1 MPPPW
6 RLHLTVLAMALPV
19 LLSAQAF
26 LSPAIQQRPPFPDA
40 EMDRIMQRTLTHMDA
55 FDADSSLF
63 WINRGLHHIADQ
75 DAPEELY
82 YLLTYRAEVLYYE
95 GLFTEAMQDLD
106 RSMPLAQRLGDS
118 LLVANVH
125 NLRGLL
131 HENIQASRLALPC
144 LREALAWYPHRP
156 AARYPVSEL
165 HHIHGNLGSYLMNAG
180 LPDSAA
186 LHLPISLRLAQT
198 AKASRAT
205 AVAWWALGRLA
216 LLQQRPDSALRC
228 FERCVAWALEHREH
242 DVQLDGWS
250 GLALA
255 KARLGMRDE
264 ALATLQEGMHH
275 AQAHPNGI
283 GQVTL
288 RNFAR
293 ERSIVLGLVNDP
305 AGALQA
311 IGQWHRLDS
320 AITARN
326 TQAALRIQ
334 SELLRADAA
343 LDLERV
349 QKERYAEAL
358 ERVRFSRKVITAGSV
373 VLLLV
378 LLGTYLALR
387 SRMRNKQRLADLE
400 LRQLQQERTIAELRI
415 REQVGRDMHDDLGA
429 GLSGMKL
436 RSEMA
441 ARAEPD
447 PVKREHHLELARQSG
462 ELISSLRQII
472 WAMNSDQGSLADL
485 VAYATAYART
495 YLTEN
500 GLQPVIQAEGPWPA
514 IQLTS
519 EQRRNLFLV
528 LKEAL
533 HNVVKHAGATRVDV
547 HLGWQQHGAGGALDL
562 SVADNGI
569 GLHRTDHQPGNGLR
583 NIRQRLTAL
592 GGTLTI
598 QGDSGTTVQCRVPMN
613 GVHV

>member
-1 MPPPW
+1 MTASEPITRPPEVHLPWW
-6 RLHLTVLAMALPV
+6 RLPGLLVLALPL
-19 LLSAQAF
+19 LLSAQTL
-26 LSPAIQQRPPFPDA
+26 LSPAIQQRPPFPDE
-40 EMDRIMQRTLTHMDA
+40 EMHSIMLRILIHMDA
-55 FDADSSLF
+55 FDADSSLS

-106 RSMPLAQRLGDS
+106 RSLPLAQRLGDS

-131 HENIQASRLALPC
+131 HENIQASRLALPFM
-144 LREALAWYPHRP
+144 REALAWYPRRP
-156 AARYPVSEL
+156 AARYPVTEL
-165 HHIHGNLGSYLMNAG
+165 YHIHGNLGSYLMNAG
-180 LPDSAA
+180 HPDSAA
-186 LHLPISLRLAQT
+186 LHLPISLRLAQE

-228 FERCVAWALEHREH
+228 FERCVAWARDHREH

-250 GLALA
+250 GMALA
-255 KARLGMRDE
+255 QARLGLKAE
-264 ALATLQEGMHH
+264 ALASLEEGLHH

-293 ERSIVLGLVNDP
+293 ERSIVLGLANDP

-349 QKERYAEAL
+349 QKERFAEAL
-358 ERVRFSRKVITAGSV
+358 ERVRFSRKVITTGSV

-378 LLGTYLALR
+378 LLGIYLALR
-387 SRMRNKQRLADLE
+387 SRMRNKQRW
-400 LRQLQQERTIAELRI
+400 RN
-415 REQVGRDMHDDLGA
+415 
-429 GLSGMKL
+429 
-436 RSEMA
+436 
-441 ARAEPD
+441 
-447 PVKREHHLELARQSG
+447 
-462 ELISSLRQII
+462 
-472 WAMNSDQGSLADL
+472 WNCGSCS
-485 VAYATAYART
+485 R
-495 YLTEN
+495 N
-500 GLQPVIQAEGPWPA
+500 GPSPSCASASRW
-514 IQLTS
+514 
-519 EQRRNLFLV
+519 
-528 LKEAL
+528 
-533 HNVVKHAGATRVDV
+533 GATC
-547 HLGWQQHGAGGALDL
+547 
-562 SVADNGI
+562 
-569 GLHRTDHQPGNGLR
+569 
-583 NIRQRLTAL
+583 
-592 GGTLTI
+592 
-598 QGDSGTTVQCRVPMN
+598 TTTWAPASAA
-613 GVHV
+613 

>member
-1 MPPPW
+1 M
-6 RLHLTVLAMALPV
+6 LLVGALP
-19 LLSAQAF
+19 LMLSAQAP
-26 LSPAIQQRPPFPDA
+26 LSPAIQQRPPFPDEA
-40 EMDRIMQRTLTHMDA
+40 MHHIMQRILIHMDA
-55 FDADSSLF
+55 FDADSSLH

-106 RSMPLAQRLGDS
+106 RSLPLAQHLGDS

-131 HENIQASRLALPC
+131 HENIQASRLALPFM
-144 LREALAWYPHRP
+144 RQALAWYPRRP

-165 HHIHGNLGSYLMNAG
+165 YHIHGNLGSYLMNAG
-180 LPDSAA
+180 YPDSAA
-186 LHLPISLRLAQT
+186 LHLPISLRLAQA

-228 FERCVAWALEHREH
+228 FERCVAWARDHREH

-255 KARLGMRDE
+255 QARLGLKAE
-264 ALATLQEGMHH
+264 ALSSLEQGLHH

-293 ERSIVLGLVNDP
+293 ERSIVLGLANDP

-343 LDLERV
+343 LELERV
-349 QKERYAEAL
+349 QNERYAEAL
-358 ERVRFSRKVITAGSV
+358 ERVRFSRKVITTGSV

-378 LLGTYLALR
+378 LLGIYLALR
-387 SRMRNKQRLADLE
+387 SRMRGKQRVAELE

-441 ARAEPD
+441 ARSEPD
-447 PVKREHHLELARQSG
+447 PAKREHHLELARQSG

-485 VAYATAYART
+485 VAYATAYARN

-500 GLQPVIQAEGPWPA
+500 GLRPEIQAEGPWPA

-533 HNVVKHAGATRVDV
+533 HNVVKHAKASHVDV
-547 HLGWQQHGAGGALDL
+547 RLGWQHNGTGGRLDL
-562 SVADNGI
+562 VVADDGI
-569 GLHRTDHQPGNGLR
+569 GLPGGTGQPGNGLR
-583 NIRQRLTAL
+583 NIRQRITAL
-592 GGTLTI
+592 GGTVT
-598 QGDSGTTVQCRVPMN
+598 MN
-613 GVHV
+613 GEHGTVVTCQVPLNGTHV

>member
-1 MPPPW
+1 
-6 RLHLTVLAMALPV
+6 
-19 LLSAQAF
+19 
-26 LSPAIQQRPPFPDA
+26 
-40 EMDRIMQRTLTHMDA
+40 
-55 FDADSSLF
+55 
-63 WINRGLHHIADQ
+63 
-75 DAPEELY
+75 
-82 YLLTYRAEVLYYE
+82 
-95 GLFTEAMQDLD
+95 
-106 RSMPLAQRLGDS
+106 
-118 LLVANVH
+118 
-125 NLRGLL
+125 
-131 HENIQASRLALPC
+131 
-144 LREALAWYPHRP
+144 
-156 AARYPVSEL
+156 
-165 HHIHGNLGSYLMNAG
+165 
-180 LPDSAA
+180 
-186 LHLPISLRLAQT
+186 
-198 AKASRAT
+198 
-205 AVAWWALGRLA
+205 
-216 LLQQRPDSALRC
+216 
-228 FERCVAWALEHREH
+228 
-242 DVQLDGWS
+242 
-250 GLALA
+250 
-255 KARLGMRDE
+255 MRDE

-547 HLGWQQHGAGGALDL
+547 HLGWRQHGSGGALDL
-562 SVADNGI
+562 TVADNGI
-569 GLHRTDHQPGNGLR
+569 GLHRTGHQPGNGLR